1 MTRKQMAYRIIAA
14 NVDTF
19 VFDIDC
25 GDETLTQK
33 SKDELVDMIYNLLLK
48 SSASANHFKFLT
60 AEWIKETI
68 VKEFDKACRRWGV
81 TLN

>member
-1 MTRKQMAYRIIAA
+1 MNRKQMAYRIISA

-25 GDETLTQK
+25 GDEVLKQK
-33 SKDELVDMIYNLLLK
+33 SKDELVEMIYNLLL
-48 SSASANHFKFLT
+48 SSSVRAKHFKFLT

-68 VKEFDKACRRWGV
+68 VKEFEKACRKWGV
-81 TLN
+81 EL